1 MTSRTTSRLPRLLC
15 LFLSLLFFISTS
27 TGQSTSTNT
36 NNESSIYAFTDEDC
50 VQRPRPRQPGTPD
63 GACHKIATA
72 NATSLTIAFLGHGCT
87 ISAYSD
93 ENCSFDP
100 TAIRENQ
107 CTSIGAFFLSFS
119 VDGCTLNPPTT
130 VSTRVRTLTTSTT
143 RTGTTQSAATT
154 DPSNIDTDPP
164 LSSTTSTSEATGLS
178 SGAKAGIA
186 VGVTLVVLIIAAFII
201 YSMFFRKRPSTPP
214 VAPDHTATDPTDPEK
229 KRIFWPFAR
238 RKPSHMFPPPPAELG
253 GSYPDQETA
262 QSQRLMQ
269 PNTVYELSA
278 TQYGE
283 LAVDR
288 ASAEETK

>member
-1 MTSRTTSRLPRLLC
+1 MKSESLRLSRLLC
-15 LFLSLLFFISTS
+15 LVFSLLFLAGTTIGQDTS
-27 TGQSTSTNT
+27 
-36 NNESSIYAFTDEDC
+36 NESSIFAYTDEDC

-72 NATSLTIAFLGHGCT
+72 NASSLTIAFLGHGCT

-93 ENCSFDP
+93 ENCTEDP

-119 VDGCTLNPPTT
+119 VDNCTPNPPTT
-130 VSTRVRTLTTSTT
+130 ISTRIRTLSTSSAT
-143 RTGTTQSAATT
+143 RSTGTN
-154 DPSNIDTDPP
+154 SNPTSPGGIDSDPP
-164 LSSTTSTSEATGLS
+164 LSSSSTTSTPQPSSGLS

-186 VGVTLVVLIIAAFII
+186 VGITIAVLIIAALII
-201 YSMFFRKRPSTPP
+201 RHMFFRKRPSTPP

-253 GSYPDQETA
+253 GSYPDHETA

-269 PNTVYELSA
+269 PTTVYELSA
-278 TQYGE
+278 AHYGE
-283 LAVDR
+283 LPVAGG
-288 ASAEETK
+288 SADEAK